1 MQLRTKQHNQQITER
16 AKSANYEKAMDIC
29 HSRLTFVI
37 ICLTLSFLA
46 LISRLFYLTGF
57 SSIEDIK
64 ITSSRKPSKEF
75 LLKRASITDRNGELL
90 ATNITTA
97 SLYANPR
104 YLINPDEAARKLSE
118 ALPSLK
124 YQDLITKFKLNKNF
138 AWVKRHLTPKEQ
150 QIIHDLGIPGL
161 YFTKDERRVYP
172 QTHLFAHSVGFTDVD
187 GNGLSGIEKTFN
199 YDLAESTQLPLEL
212 SLDLRIQNIVRE
224 ELLRAIDLNQA
235 IGASGLVMN
244 VNNGEVISMVSLP
257 DFNPNRTEGT
267 NDRQRFNQI
276 SLGSYEMGSV
286 FKVLTTASAFDLG
299 RVKVNDAFN
308 VSVPYKVANFK
319 INDYKGKGGEL
330 SIPEILMYSSNI
342 GTAQIASYIG
352 VKDQQEYMQR
362 FGVLDKLSIEIPEV
376 SSPRYPPK
384 KKWNEVS
391 MVTISYGHGIAVTP
405 LHLARAIAAS
415 VNGGVL
421 VQPTLLK
428 HHAPR
433 DEYPRVIGEETS
445 LLMRKMLRLV
455 VTGGSGRRAEVPG
468 YFLGGKSGTAEK
480 ICGRGYCKNSNL
492 SLFVAAYPIHKPEYL
507 VLVMVDEAKRNTYNN
522 GMLSGGAVSAPVAGE
537 IVKRISPILGVHPI
551 LDKSEEI
558 NDILSLDFS
567 PRHQKISA
575 R

>member
-29 HSRLTFVI
+29 HSRLTFI
-37 ICLTLSFLA
+37 IMCLTLSFLV
-46 LISRLFYLTGF
+46 LIFRLFYLTAF

-64 ITSSRKPSKEF
+64 ITSSNKPTREF
-75 LLKRASITDRNGELL
+75 MLKRASVTDRNGELL

-124 YQDLITKFKLNKNF
+124 YQDLLVKFKPNKNF
-138 AWVKRHLTPKEQ
+138 IWVKRHLTPKEQ
-150 QIIHDLGIPGL
+150 QVIHDLGIPGL
-161 YFTKDERRVYP
+161 YFTKDEKRVYP
-172 QTHLFAHSVGFTDVD
+172 QTHLFAHSIGFTDVD

-199 YDLAESTQLPLEL
+199 HDLTESTQLPLEL

-224 ELLRAIDLNQA
+224 ELLHAVDLNQA
-235 IGASGLVMN
+235 IGASGLVMDI
-244 VNNGEVISMVSLP
+244 NNGEVISMVSLP

-267 NDRQRFNQI
+267 NDRQRFNQVT
-276 SLGSYEMGSV
+276 LGSYEMGSV
-286 FKVLTTASAFDLG
+286 FKILTTASAFDLG

-308 VSVPYKVANFK
+308 VSAPYKVANFK

-342 GTAQIASYIG
+342 GTAQIASHIG
-352 VKDQQEYMQR
+352 VKDQQEYMRR
-362 FGVLDKLSIEIPEV
+362 FGVLDKLKIEIPEV
-376 SSPRYPPK
+376 SSPRYPQK
-384 KKWNEVS
+384 SKWTEVS
-391 MVTISYGHGIAVTP
+391 LVTISYGHGIAVTP
-405 LHLARAIAAS
+405 LHLARAVAAT
-415 VNGGVL
+415 VNGGLL

-433 DEYPRVIGEETS
+433 EYPRVIEEETS
-445 LLMRKMLRLV
+445 KLMRKMLRLV
-455 VTGGSGRRAEVPG
+455 VTGGSGRKAEVPG

-492 SLFVAAYPIHKPEYL
+492 SLFVAAYPIHEPKYL
-507 VLVMVDEAKRNTYNN
+507 ILVMVDEAKRNTHNS
-522 GMLSGGAVSAPVAGE
+522 GLLSGGAVAAPVAGE
-537 IVKRISPILGVHPI
+537 IVKRISPILGINPI
-551 LDKSEEI
+551 LDDSEEI
-558 NDILSLDFS
+558 NEMLSLNFS
-567 PRHQKISA
+567 PRHQKVST